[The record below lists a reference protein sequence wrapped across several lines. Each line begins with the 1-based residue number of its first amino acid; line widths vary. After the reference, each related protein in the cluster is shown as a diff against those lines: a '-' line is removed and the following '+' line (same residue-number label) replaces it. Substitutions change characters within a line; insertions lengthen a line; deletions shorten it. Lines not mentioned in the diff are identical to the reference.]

1 MVPPQAPEVSVQ
13 VNEHVHVVRVRVR
26 SYPEAYSPNVY
37 FVVDGGEAI
46 MVDSGFPDDDS
57 VGARLDYLRSLG
69 GPRLKLIALTHHHY
83 DHSSGAYRYQQEADV
98 AVAMNPVEAE
108 LLKQAAKSAS
118 PERSA
123 EERRLRRK
131 AARVRVDI
139 PLDDGTALPVGRLT
153 LRALLM
159 PGHSAAHMCFHLE
172 GEGVLFSGDN
182 VLGIGTTVI
191 APPPY
196 GDMLQYLDS
205 LRRMQSLDAAIICP
219 GHGPIVHQPRRKIQ
233 ELIDHRRERDEQVLR
248 LVSQGKD
255 RLSQIVRG
263 IYPELD
269 PRLERMARGQILSH
283 LHKLEAEG
291 RVTMRQEGEEIACSL
306 RG

>member
-1 MVPPQAPEVSVQ
+1 MQVS
-13 VNEHVHVVRVRVR
+13 EHVHVVRVRVR

-37 FVVDGGEAI
+37 LVVDGGEAL

-57 VGARLDYLRSLG
+57 IGGRLRHLQSLG
-69 GPRLKLIALTHHHY
+69 GPELKLIALTHHHY
-83 DHSSGAYRYQQEADV
+83 DHSSGAYRYQQETGV

-108 LLKQAAKSAS
+108 LLKEAAKSVS
-118 PERSA
+118 PERTA
-123 EERRLRRK
+123 EERRLRRQ
-131 AARVRVDI
+131 AARVKVDM
-139 PLDDGTALPVGRLT
+139 PLEDGTALEVGRLT

-159 PGHSAAHMCFHLE
+159 PGHSAGHMCLHLE
-172 GEGVLFSGDN
+172 EEGVLFSGDN
-182 VLGIGTTVI
+182 VLGIGTTAI

-196 GDMLQYLDS
+196 GDMVQYLDS
-205 LRRMQSLDAAIICP
+205 LRRMQSLGGRVICP

-248 LVSQGKD
+248 LISQGKD

-269 PRLERMARGQILSH
+269 PRLERMAKGQILSH

-291 RVTMRQEGEEIACSL
+291 RVTMKQEGEEIACSL